1 MWPTHCVQGTDGGEY
16 HPNLQL
22 SHTDTE
28 VLKGQLKMVES
39 YSAFGGDG
47 EVTGLKQFLRK
58 NSVQQVFVVG
68 LAYDYCVGSTANDAA
83 LSGFKTFIV

>member
-1 MWPTHCVQGTDGGEY
+1 VQGTDGGEY